1 MAFQKPGQYI
11 PIIDTG
17 GKNIPVVNKPPRPG
31 QYSPP
36 QYNYAQ
42 QYMEAQN
49 QARLM
54 AQQEAERRAELDR
67 LARLDAQRIADMR
80 RRAYQEQMQ
89 ALQRQADEQRKQQ
102 AEMIKAQQEA
112 EKRAAREAKDAK
124 AYQQYYNNVPRKE
137 EALRQMWEFG
147 GLNYR
152 PGSLIQNMAYQNYN
166 TLYGPAAPQNFVR
179 DIDKREN
186 IGEWGVYDPYGLY
199 GERYGFRPYG
209 EGWYKPS
216 LNMFN
221 WNDGRKN
228 EYMEEIWPTPNY
240 GIPELPNQPA
250 FNYPDYGG
258 YDYPTYDYTYTEP
271 AKSWYE
277 NMLQWNIK

>member
-1 MAFQKPGQYI
+1 MMAFQKPGQYV

-17 GKNIPVVNKPPRPG
+17 GGNIPVVNKPPRPG

-42 QYMEAQN
+42 Q
-49 QARLM
+49 
-54 AQQEAERRAELDR
+54 QEAVRRAELDR

-166 TLYGPAAPQNFVR
+166 TLYGPTAPQNYVR
-179 DIDKREN
+179 NIDNQQPTSPNMWFQWDLEQWEKPRDYFSWFYHGDKTKPELMNYQWEREQ
-186 IGEWGVYDPYGLY
+186 
-199 GERYGFRPYG
+199 
-209 EGWYKPS
+209 YKP
-216 LNMFN
+216 
-221 WNDGRKN
+221 GN
-228 EYMEEIWPTPNY
+228 EPW
-240 GIPELPNQPA
+240 GAVGNQEPIGY
-250 FNYPDYGG
+250 NYPDYGVYTPPN
-258 YDYPTYDYTYTEP
+258 YDYPDYTYPEP

-277 NMLQWNIK
+277 NMLQWNIR